1 MRGEFVEAER
11 GRFEGASLFN
21 PTSVGKYGRQIK
33 DSGSENFTAPR
44 TRRRWGCRNYTTIE
58 CLLEA

>member
-1 MRGEFVEAER
+1 MRGEFVEAEWERVTR

-33 DSGSENFTAPR
+33 DFEVKILQRAHIG
-44 TRRRWGCRNYTTIE
+44 GGIKIIQQ
-58 CLLEA
+58 